1 MWEQNFIETERGTFE
16 YYTAGEGEPL
26 AITHLYMAFDER
38 GNLFANP
45 FTEYYKVYLINTRG
59 AGFSVE
65 AEEEQQLSMKEAVK
79 DLESIRQS
87 LKIERWAFAGHS
99 TGGMLG
105 LQYAIDAP
113 ASLTRLIPGCTAAS
127 KEYASH
133 EKCIYSPNNKNFE
146 RIIEIMELLNNP
158 RTVKEERKKLG
169 HEWDLM
175 SYYTEEKLNEA
186 INRANSGQTVGDN
199 LDYFRKVEVRNYDVR
214 NNLKN
219 INIPVYIFA
228 GRHDTQ
234 CPVEFGI
241 EIHEYIPHS
250 ELTIFEESNHNPF
263 IEEEEKFKKFVK
275 LTV

>member
-1 MWEQNFIETERGTFE
+1 
-16 YYTAGEGEPL
+16 
-26 AITHLYMAFDER
+26 
-38 GNLFANP
+38 
-45 FTEYYKVYLINTRG
+45 
-59 AGFSVE
+59 
-65 AEEEQQLSMKEAVK
+65 
-79 DLESIRQS
+79 
-87 LKIERWAFAGHS
+87 
-99 TGGMLG
+99 MLG
-105 LQYAIDAP
+105 LQCAIDAS

-133 EKCIYSPNNKNFE
+133 EKCIYSSNNKNFE

-158 RTVKEERKKLG
+158 RAVKEERKKLG

-175 SYYTEEKLNEA
+175 SYYNEEKLNEA
-186 INRANSGQTVGDN
+186 SNLANSGQTVGDN

-214 NNLKN
+214 KNLKN
-219 INIPVYIFA
+219 INTPVYIFA
-228 GRHDTQ
+228 GRHDIQ

-250 ELTIFEESNHNPF
+250 ELTIFEKSNHNPF

>member
-1 MWEQNFIETERGTFE
+1 
-16 YYTAGEGEPL
+16 
-26 AITHLYMAFDER
+26 
-38 GNLFANP
+38 
-45 FTEYYKVYLINTRG
+45 
-59 AGFSVE
+59 
-65 AEEEQQLSMKEAVK
+65 MKEAVK
-79 DLESIRQS
+79 DLESIRQA
-87 LKIERWAFAGHS
+87 LKIRRWAFAGHS

-105 LQYAIDAP
+105 LQYAIDEP
-113 ASLTRLIPGCTAAS
+113 ESLTRLIPGCTTAS

-133 EKCIYSPNNKNFE
+133 EKCLYSSNNKNFG

-175 SYYTEEKLNEA
+175 SYHTEEKLNEA
-186 INRANSGQTVGDN
+186 SNRANSGQTVGDN

-214 NNLKN
+214 INLEK

-263 IEEEEKFKKFVK
+263 IEEEEKFKEFVK
-275 LTV
+275 MTV